1 MTENFRPTV
10 LRNQAYEALRGKW
23 TPAVVTSLV
32 FCILLG
38 VAVSLSRVNALL
50 YLIAYLGGASIGML
64 YACWDRFTKGTLP
77 EAGALVAPFK
87 QYARTV
93 GAVLLVFVYTLLWT
107 LLLVIPGI
115 IKAYSYSMTFYILR
129 ENPEMTAGDAI
140 TASQKMMDGHKMDLF
155 LLSLS
160 FIGWAI
166 LASITFGIGY
176 LWLIPYIYTAYA
188 AFYETLYDISEKI
201 FVSYETLKKETS
213 VTPATSVSAE

>member
-50 YLIAYLGGASIGML
+50 YLIAYLGGASIVAIGML
-64 YACWDRFTKGTLP
+64 YACWDLFTKGTLP
-77 EAGALVAPFK
+77 EAGALFAPFK

-129 ENPEMTAGDAI
+129 ENLEMTAGDAI

-188 AFYETLYDISEKI
+188 AFYETL
-201 FVSYETLKKETS
+201 KKETS

>member
-50 YLIAYLGGASIGML
+50 YLIAYLGGASIVAIGML
-64 YACWDRFTKGTLP
+64 YACWDLFTKGTLP
-77 EAGALVAPFK
+77 EAGALFAPFK

-115 IKAYSYSMTFYILR
+115 IKASSYSMTFYILR

-188 AFYETLYDISEKI
+188 AFYETL
-201 FVSYETLKKETS
+201 KKETS

>member
-50 YLIAYLGGASIGML
+50 YLIAYLGGASIVAIGML
-64 YACWDRFTKGTLP
+64 YACWDLFTKGTLP
-77 EAGALVAPFK
+77 EAGALFAPFK

-188 AFYETLYDISEKI
+188 AFYETL
-201 FVSYETLKKETS
+201 KKDTS

>member
-50 YLIAYLGGASIGML
+50 YLIAYLGGASIVAIGML
-64 YACWDRFTKGTLP
+64 YARWDLFTKGALP
-77 EAGALVAPFK
+77 EAGALFAPFK

-188 AFYETLYDISEKI
+188 AFYETL
-201 FVSYETLKKETS
+201 KKETS

>member
-50 YLIAYLGGASIGML
+50 YLIAYLGGASIVAIGML
-64 YACWDRFTKGTLP
+64 YACWDLFTKGTLP
-77 EAGALVAPFK
+77 EAGALFAPFK

-93 GAVLLVFVYTLLWT
+93 GAVLLVFVYKLLWT

-166 LASITFGIGY
+166 LALIPAGLGFI
-176 LWLIPYIYTAYA
+176 WLIPYMYTAYA
-188 AFYETLYDISEKI
+188 AF
-201 FVSYETLKKETS
+201 YETLKKETS

>member
-50 YLIAYLGGASIGML
+50 YLIAYLGGASIVAIGML
-64 YACWDRFTKGTLP
+64 YACWDLFTKGTLP
-77 EAGALVAPFK
+77 EAGALFAPFK

-176 LWLIPYIYTAYA
+176 LWLIRYIYTAYA
-188 AFYETLYDISEKI
+188 AF
-201 FVSYETLKKETS
+201 YETLKKETS

>member
-10 LRNQAYEALRGKW
+10 LRDQAYEALRGKW

-50 YLIAYLGGASIGML
+50 YLIAYLGGASIVAIGML
-64 YACWDRFTKGTLP
+64 YACWDLFTKGTLP
-77 EAGALVAPFK
+77 EAGALFAPFK

-188 AFYETLYDISEKI
+188 AFYETL
-201 FVSYETLKKETS
+201 KKETS

>member
-1 MTENFRPTV
+1 MTKNFRPTV

-50 YLIAYLGGASIGML
+50 YLIAYLGGASIVAIGML
-64 YACWDRFTKGTLP
+64 YACWDLFTKGTLP
-77 EAGALVAPFK
+77 EAGALFAPFK

-188 AFYETLYDISEKI
+188 AFYETL
-201 FVSYETLKKETS
+201 KKETS

>member
-50 YLIAYLGGASIGML
+50 YLIAYLGGASIVAIGML
-64 YACWDRFTKGTLP
+64 YACWDLFTKSTLP
-77 EAGALVAPFK
+77 EAGALFAPFK

-188 AFYETLYDISEKI
+188 AFYETL
-201 FVSYETLKKETS
+201 KKETS

>member
-50 YLIAYLGGASIGML
+50 YLIAYLGGASIVAIGML
-64 YACWDRFTKGTLP
+64 YACWDLFTKGTLP
-77 EAGALVAPFK
+77 EAGALFAPFK

-115 IKAYSYSMTFYILR
+115 IKAYSSSMTFYILR

-188 AFYETLYDISEKI
+188 AFYETL
-201 FVSYETLKKETS
+201 KKETS

>member
-23 TPAVVTSLV
+23 TPAGVTSLV

-50 YLIAYLGGASIGML
+50 YLIAYLGGASIVAIGML
-64 YACWDRFTKGTLP
+64 YACWDLFTKGTLP
-77 EAGALVAPFK
+77 EAGALFAPFK

-188 AFYETLYDISEKI
+188 AFYETL
-201 FVSYETLKKETS
+201 KKETS

>member
-50 YLIAYLGGASIGML
+50 YLIAYLGGASIVAIGML
-64 YACWDRFTKGTLP
+64 YACWDLFTKGTLP
-77 EAGALVAPFK
+77 EAGALFAPFK

-129 ENPEMTAGDAI
+129 ENPEMTSGDAI

-188 AFYETLYDISEKI
+188 AFYETL
-201 FVSYETLKKETS
+201 KKETS

>member
-50 YLIAYLGGASIGML
+50 YLIAYLGGASIVAIGML
-64 YACWDRFTKGTLP
+64 YACWDLFTKGTLP
-77 EAGALVAPFK
+77 EAGALFAPFK

-188 AFYETLYDISEKI
+188 AFYETLK
-201 FVSYETLKKETS
+201 
-213 VTPATSVSAE
+213 

>member
-50 YLIAYLGGASIGML
+50 YLIAYLGGASIVAIGML
-64 YACWDRFTKGTLP
+64 YACWDLFTKGTLP
-77 EAGALVAPFK
+77 EAGALFAPFK

-176 LWLIPYIYTAYA
+176 LWLIPYIYTAYE
-188 AFYETLYDISEKI
+188 AF
-201 FVSYETLKKETS
+201 YETLKKETS